1 MGVFKERRRA
11 RRELAGL
18 HGTYLL
24 VAQSELGWHDC
35 YLVDVSEYGAG
46 VRFRGPS
53 PESGDD
59 LVIRVDVPGGAESI
73 RLQATVRHVRADF
86 FGATRAGV
94 EFMVLA
100 PDQRDALLCLL
111 RGERV

>member
-24 VAQSELGWHDC
+24 AARSELGWHDC
-35 YLVDVSEYGAG
+35 YLVDVSELGAG
-46 VRFRGPS
+46 ARLRGPS
-53 PESGDD
+53 PEPGDD
-59 LVIRVDVPGGAESI
+59 LVICVDVPGGADSI
-73 RLQATVRHVRADF
+73 RLEATVRHVRADF

-94 EFMVLA
+94 EFMSLE
-100 PDQRDALLCLL
+100 PDQRQTLLYLLC
-111 RGERV
+111 GERV

>member
-24 VAQSELGWHDC
+24 AARSELGWHDC

-46 VRFRGPS
+46 ARLRGPS
-53 PESGDD
+53 AEPGDD
-59 LVIRVDVPGGAESI
+59 LVVRVDVPGGTESI

-94 EFMVLA
+94 EFMSVT
-100 PDQRDALLCLL
+100 PDQHEALLCLL
-111 RGERV
+111 SGERV